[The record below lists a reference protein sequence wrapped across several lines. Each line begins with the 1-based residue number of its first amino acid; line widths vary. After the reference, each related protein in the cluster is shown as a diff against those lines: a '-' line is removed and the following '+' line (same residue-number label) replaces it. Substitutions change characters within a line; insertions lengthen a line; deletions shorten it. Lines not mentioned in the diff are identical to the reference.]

1 MCLGFFGFL
10 GNLVLEW
17 VLSGIFFGVVSLRA
31 VFFEKRR
38 GNPLKFFWGVGFGGG
53 LGVLRGFW
61 GIFVFYGWAW
71 GFLVGFWG
79 GLWIAT
85 PFL

>member
-1 MCLGFFGFL
+1 LGFLRGFEWNFL
-10 GNLVLEW
+10 GLCHCEP
-17 VLSGIFFGVVSLRA
+17 
-31 VFFEKRR
+31 FFEKRR